1 MKKMNIKGTKRM
13 KGRRRTRENG
23 DERKIQK
30 EERNEV
36 DGRDARYSNRD
47 AMVYLRVPV
56 STVLELVTSRCSV
69 TCG

>member
-1 MKKMNIKGTKRM
+1 MNIKGTKRM
-13 KGRRRTRENG
+13 KGRRTRENG

-47 AMVYLRVPV
+47 AMYTRESL
-56 STVLELVTSRCSV
+56 
-69 TCG
+69 